1 MSSNGDL
8 KILTGNANPELSRA
22 ICDYLG
28 CTLLPAMV
36 STFSDG
42 ESRVEIGA
50 NVRGSDVFV
59 VQSTCSPVN
68 QSIMELCLILDALKR
83 ASAARVTAVMP
94 YYGYARQ
101 DRKVVP
107 RAPISA
113 KLVADFLQVAG
124 MHRLLTVDLHAGQI
138 QGFFNCPVD
147 NLFAMGLLADYV
159 ASTVDKDVIT
169 VVSPDAGGV
178 ERARSFAKRLGC
190 GLAIVDK
197 RRDAPNQA
205 TAMNVIGNVEGRV
218 CVILDDMID
227 TAGTM
232 VQGAQV
238 LLEKGAKEVMACVT
252 HPVLSG
258 PAIKRLSDSPFS
270 KVVVTDTIPLS
281 PEGETCGKLKV
292 LTVAG
297 LIGKAINNIHTES
310 SVSVLFNK
318 TS

>member
-1 MSSNGDL
+1 MATHGDL
-8 KILTGNANPELSRA
+8 KILTGNANPELARA
-22 ICDYLG
+22 ICDHLG
-28 CTLLPAMV
+28 CTLLPSMV
-36 STFSDG
+36 SQFSDG
-42 ESRVEIGA
+42 EIRVEIGA

-59 VQSTCSPVN
+59 IQPTCKPVN
-68 QSIMELCLILDALKR
+68 FHLMELCLILDALKR
-83 ASAARVTAVMP
+83 ASASRVTAVVP
-94 YYGYARQ
+94 YYGYSRQ
-101 DRKVVP
+101 DRKVMP

-138 QGFFNCPVD
+138 QGFFNAPVD
-147 NLFAMGLLADYV
+147 NLYSMGLLAEYV
-159 ASTVDKDVIT
+159 AETVTDPIT

-205 TAMNVIGNVEGRV
+205 KAMHVIGSVEGQT
-218 CVILDDMID
+218 CVLVDDMID

-232 VQGAQV
+232 VQGAHV
-238 LLEKGAKEVMACVT
+238 LLENGAKAVMACVT

-258 PAIKRLSDSPFS
+258 PAIERLSGSPFS
-270 KVVVTDTIPLS
+270 QVVVTNTIPLS
-281 PEGETCGKLKV
+281 PEAQACEKIKV
-292 LTVAG
+292 LSVAG
-297 LIGKAINNIHTES
+297 LLAKAIHNIHTES

>member
-1 MSSNGDL
+1 MAANGDL
-8 KILTGNANPELSRA
+8 KILTGNANPELAKA
-22 ICDYLG
+22 ICDHLG
-28 CTLLPAMV
+28 CTLLPALV

-59 VQSTCSPVN
+59 VQSTCNPVN
-68 QSIMELCLILDALKR
+68 QNIMELCLILDALKR
-83 ASAARVTAVMP
+83 ASAGRVSAVVP

-113 KLVADFLQVAG
+113 KLVADFLQAAG

-147 NLFAMGLLADYV
+147 NLFAMGILADYV
-159 ASTVDKDVIT
+159 ASTVGKNVT

-178 ERARSFAKRLGC
+178 ERARSFAKRLNC

-205 TAMNVIGNVEGRV
+205 SAMHVIGSVEGQI
-218 CVILDDMID
+218 CVLLDDMID

-232 VQGAQV
+232 IQGAQV
-238 LLEKGAKEVMACVT
+238 LLEKGAQEVMACVT

-258 PAIKRLSDSPFS
+258 PAIERLGNSPFS

-281 PEGETCGKLKV
+281 LAAQTCGKITRLS
-292 LTVAG
+292 VAE
-297 LIGKAINNIHTES
+297 LLARAVSSIHTES

>member
-8 KILTGNANPELSRA
+8 KILTGNANSELSRA

-258 PAIKRLSDSPFS
+258 PAIERLNGSPFS

>member
-8 KILTGNANPELSRA
+8 KILTGNANPELAKA
-22 ICDYLG
+22 ICDHLG

-68 QSIMELCLILDALKR
+68 QSLMELCLILDALKR
-83 ASAARVTAVMP
+83 ASAARVTAVVP

-124 MHRLLTVDLHAGQI
+124 THRLLTVDLHAGQI

-159 ASTVDKDVIT
+159 ASTVGKNVT

-178 ERARSFAKRLGC
+178 ERARSFAKRLNC

-205 TAMNVIGNVEGRV
+205 SAMHVIGNVEGQV

-258 PAIKRLSDSPFS
+258 PAIERLNNSPFS

-281 PEGETCGKLKV
+281 SE
-292 LTVAG
+292 
-297 LIGKAINNIHTES
+297 GKACRKITVLSVAELLARAVSSIHTES